1 MKLAELEFI
10 RFYIDSTEKFFG
22 FHSAAFGFHST
33 AFVLNLLNIKLETF
47 LMNEFFKL
55 DLIK

>member
-22 FHSAAFGFHST
+22 FHSAAF
-33 AFVLNLLNIKLETF
+33 VLNLLNIKLETF
-47 LMNEFFKL
+47 LMNEFF
-55 DLIK
+55 